1 MMKETLKKK
10 EILRSKLQIEMVFN
24 NGVIIK
30 KYPLLLKY
38 TQSDKDS
45 DVQAKVLISVPKRSF
60 SKAVD
65 RNKIKRLIKEAY
77 RRNKIILY
85 DWLNINEK
93 QLLIALIYTG
103 KTIPDYKEV
112 EKKLILILQTLIK
125 SDGKNNW

>member
-1 MMKETLKKK
+1 MKATIKKN
-10 EILRSKLQIEMVFN
+10 EILRSKLQIEKVFKK
-24 NGVIIK
+24 GVVVK

-38 TQSDKDS
+38 TAPEMELDAP
-45 DVQAKVLISVPKRSF
+45 AKVLISVSKRNF
-60 SKAVD
+60 TKAVD

-77 RRNKIILY
+77 RKNKVILY
-85 DWLNINEK
+85 EWLNINEK

-103 KTIPDYKEV
+103 KTIPDYQEV